1 MVLNEHYLL
10 FWIGR
15 FLWPFLRITGLFL
28 TAPFFGSSF
37 IPGTVKVLLATVLS
51 LSLAMWL
58 PNLPPYPM
66 DPVSAIFIGFIQIIC
81 GATMGIAMQIV
92 VAVFSSAGEMIGQVM
107 GLSFAIMPFKA
118 EASESS
124 VFSNLLFWPGFLG
137 YIAIGGPI
145 WLFSALVGSFAHG
158 IGVLPVSGWVNLAL
172 LGNMLFE
179 KAVELALPIIAVTL
193 CVNLTVGLMTVFS
206 PSMNLLSIGFPLL
219 ILSGLWVLVAEIP
232 LFSFLTHQI
241 FESCINTL
249 KTMFSYG

>member
-10 FWIGR
+10 MWFGR

-37 IPGTVKVLLATVLS
+37 IPGIVKAILVAGLS

-58 PNLPPYPM
+58 PGLPPYPT
-66 DPVSAIFIGFIQIIC
+66 DPISAIYVGFIQIVC
-81 GATMGIAMQIV
+81 GAILGITMQVIIAI
-92 VAVFSSAGEMIGQVM
+92 FSSAGEIIGQVM
-107 GLSFAIMPFKA
+107 GLSFASLPFKA
-118 EASESS
+118 EAGETS

-158 IGVLPVSGWVNLAL
+158 AGVLPISGWVNLAL
-172 LGNMLFE
+172 LGNVLFE

-219 ILSGLWVLVAEIP
+219 ILSGLWILVAEIP
-232 LFSFLTHQI
+232 LFSVFIHQA
-241 FESCINTL
+241 FGACVQTL
-249 KTMFSYG
+249 QTMIPHG